1 MFLKAQEVYTKFNE
15 ENVEIKIPKE
25 LLLTLLQQIS
35 RHIEVLRYEEEVIDN
50 FAVRNNIN
58 NAEAIMTKLLL
69 LIAEPYGRKEV
80 VLAVS
85 IAEFLILRD
94 LIFCNYSLLHLQK
107 KMKPHILKEYQGL
120 YKYIESIYGM
130 LDSDEVKS
138 YWDYIKNYKI
148 NDSLLQ

>member
-1 MFLKAQEVYTKFNE
+1 M
-15 ENVEIKIPKE
+15 
-25 LLLTLLQQIS
+25 QQIS
-35 RHIEVLRYEEEVIDN
+35 RHIEVLRYEEEVTDN

-85 IAEFLILRD
+85 IAEFLILRY
-94 LIFCNYSLLHLQK
+94 LIFCNYSLLHLQE
-107 KMKPHILKEYQGL
+107 KMKPHILKEYKGL

-148 NDSLLQ
+148 KDSLLQ